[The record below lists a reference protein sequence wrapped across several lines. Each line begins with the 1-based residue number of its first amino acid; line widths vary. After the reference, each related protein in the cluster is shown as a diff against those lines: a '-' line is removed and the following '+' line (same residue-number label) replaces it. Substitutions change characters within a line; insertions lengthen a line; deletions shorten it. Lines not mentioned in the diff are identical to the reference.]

1 MTKIYFV
8 RHGES
13 EWNIINKVQGQKNSL
28 LTDNGKEQAEKLAN
42 RLKNH
47 NIDIIY
53 SSDLTRAY
61 ETAVT
66 IGNKKNMEPIVNK
79 NLQEMNFGIWEGM
92 LFSDIKSKYKEDYLK
107 WVKSPELL
115 EIPEGENIQD
125 LEKRVGKEIK
135 QIIEKHKGQNILIV
149 SHGTALKTMILS
161 LLGISLDNYKNL
173 AMGNVSLSI
182 LEVRDYNN
190 VLISYN
196 DTVHLEES
204 FNV

>member
-1 MTKIYFV
+1 MKYKLIATDFDDT
-8 RHGES
+8 
-13 EWNIINKVQGQKNSL
+13 L
-28 LTDNGKEQAEKLAN
+28 LTSEKKVLDSTKE
-42 RLKNH
+42 
-47 NIDIIY
+47 
-53 SSDLTRAY
+53 
-61 ETAVT
+61 
-66 IGNKKNMEPIVNK
+66 
-79 NLQEMNFGIWEGM
+79 
-92 LFSDIKSKYKEDYLK
+92 
-107 WVKSPELL
+107 
-115 EIPEGENIQD
+115 
-125 LEKRVGKEIK
+125 
-135 QIIEKHKGQNILIV
+135 IIEKHKGQNILIV